1 MDRGYDT
8 RSPIQK
14 KSSLPR
20 TFALFRG
27 YVFFTT
33 ALFFLGFFF
42 VVAYTPLFKIRAV
55 YVSGSIMTPNENIQ
69 TYIAKVL
76 EGNWRTLIPFNTVV
90 GIPTKTIEESIL
102 KSFPSVENVA
112 VNRKG
117 FSYIEVSVVEKI
129 PVFSFCQEQNCVF
142 VDNKGIVFG
151 LSKNSS
157 YTIIEGSPAQFV
169 RRSASIER
177 DTLLLGR
184 ELLSEENRNALNK
197 VISFLASKNFSIKKI
212 TLQPL
217 GFFDVTVTAN
227 STQNSL
233 EFRFR
238 NNKKLD
244 QQLQEFHLALEKG
257 LYEKIMQNQVE
268 YVISYIP
275 QKVIYKNTKV
285 QD

>member
-20 TFALFRG
+20 TLALFRG
-27 YVFFTT
+27 YVFFTI
-33 ALFFLGFFF
+33 ALFFVGFFF

-55 YVSGSIMTPNENIQ
+55 YVFGSVMTPNENIQ
-69 TYIAKVL
+69 TYVAKVL

-90 GIPTKTIEESIL
+90 GVPTKTVEEGIL
-102 KSFPSVENVA
+102 KSFPSVQNVQ
-112 VNRKG
+112 VSRKG
-117 FSYIEVSVVEKI
+117 FSYIEVLVSEKT
-129 PVFSFCQEQNCVF
+129 PLFSFCEGQNCVF
-142 VDNKGIVFG
+142 IDDKGIIFG
-151 LSKNSS
+151 LSKNS
-157 YTIIEGSPAQFV
+157 TNTTIEGSPAQFV
-169 RRSASIER
+169 RRSASVEG
-177 DTLLLGR
+177 DTLMLGR
-184 ELLSEENRNALNK
+184 ELLSQGNRNALNK
-197 VISFLASKNFSIKKI
+197 VIIFLGSKNFSVKKI

-217 GFFDVTVTAN
+217 GFFDVTATV
-227 STQNSL
+227 SSVQNSL

-238 NNKKLD
+238 DNKKLD
-244 QQLQEFHLALEKG
+244 QQLQELHLALEKG